1 LRLSRIAK
9 ERDDPIEIVNAGRL
23 WSELDADALPP
34 CHAERAGF
42 MAPTPRRIRKDHP
55 YAEWNEVY
63 RKFQPAWIELP
74 AYSADCVPFRWML
87 REQAV
92 SLSDA
97 LDIGYEGRLEEQV
110 DAEASLNSPA
120 WIQHEQ
126 NQRAMLDTFFSAV
139 RPGSS
144 LVFFYAK
151 ETPLSDDPRRTLI
164 GVGRVTGMTRSLPYG
179 NPRGGFGSATWE
191 TPIQHSIRPTMD
203 DGFLLPYSRL
213 LELGR
218 EGGLDPR
225 EFVVHVPDEFF
236 SQFSYATEHVTHDA
250 ALSLLLA
257 LAEAVNRFAT
267 LVPGDWERVRT
278 WLSERLAEVWSARG
292 AFPGLGTAL
301 TAFGVPQGVLLSY
314 GIQGLTPENGDP
326 WDVVNRFFTDP
337 GAFSQLYPKPDDMLR
352 KVWASLPEQR
362 RDLLTLISRFDLTIE
377 QATRMY
383 VETERTGIKI
393 SDAEFLANPYRFFE
407 ADRFRLDPIA
417 VATVDRGVF
426 PVDKIRADFP
436 VTAPSRVDS
445 ALDERRVRALVVD
458 RLERAATDGHSLM
471 ARDRLI
477 QAVRDEPLDPA
488 CPLTVDFFAVAAKIF
503 EPEIT
508 SASMAD
514 GSPAYQLSRLSQAR
528 DKISRTVL
536 KRLKAR
542 PLPVSADWPALIDG
556 AIADTSGGE
565 PINQSPQDPLERSA
579 RQEKAKALETLAQS
593 RVSVLVGPAGTGK
606 TTLLRALCRLP
617 EVGQRGV
624 LLLAPTG
631 KARVRMQTAIGKPAM
646 TLAQLLVLSD
656 RYDPETGRYKR
667 SAQTPHS
674 GVSTV
679 IVDECS
685 MLTEEQLD
693 ALLDSIEGYERLIL
707 VGDPR
712 QLPPIGVGRP
722 FVDIVERIRTE
733 RGVTGFP
740 LVAPSYAELT
750 VRRRQLDDGSTDA
763 ERSDLVLADWF
774 SGGNPPPGSDEIWNQ
789 LADKSDLGTLAV
801 RNWSTLLDLHRLLRS
816 ELAHSLTGMSDS
828 EDIQGFQA
836 SYGGQP
842 YGGHVYFNIS
852 SAERAESWQVL
863 SPIRGDAG
871 GVNELNRMLQRA
883 YRGAALALAG
893 EDVPWKRRIPRPA
906 GPQEIVYGDKVI
918 NVRNKTRKKFWPK
931 ADGAL
936 AYVAN
941 GEIGVVSGPFR
952 KNGATVSLDQWDV
965 AFSTQPGIA
974 YKFGKGDFGDDDG
987 SPALEL
993 AYAITVH
1000 KAQGSEFGTTFV
1012 VVPSPCRLLTRELLY
1027 TALTRHQQRVVLLV
1041 QGDPNELRNYASPNY
1056 SETATRI
1063 TNLFD
1068 DPNPIE
1074 VDGRFLEQRLIH
1086 RTRKGINVRSK
1097 SEVIIADL
1105 LYSKGVEFT
1114 YERELVLDGS
1124 KRLPDFT
1131 IEDADTG
1138 ETFYWEHLGML
1149 NNDRYRRKWE
1159 EKLIWYASHG
1169 IRPRGT
1175 GPSEDPDGTLIVT
1188 KDGVNGSIS
1197 SADIEVLVDDIFGA

>member
-1 LRLSRIAK
+1 
-9 ERDDPIEIVNAGRL
+9 
-23 WSELDADALPP
+23 
-34 CHAERAGF
+34 
-42 MAPTPRRIRKDHP
+42 
-55 YAEWNEVY
+55 
-63 RKFQPAWIELP
+63 
-74 AYSADCVPFRWML
+74 ML

-97 LDIGYEGRLEEQV
+97 LDIGYEARLEEQV
-110 DAEASLNSPA
+110 DTEAGLNSPA
-120 WIQHEQ
+120 WIQHEH

-164 GVGRVTGMTRSLPYG
+164 GVGRVTGVTRSLPYG

-191 TPIQHSIRPTMD
+191 TPIRHSIRPTMD

-213 LELGR
+213 LELGC
-218 EGGLDPR
+218 EGSLDPSQ
-225 EFVVHVPDEFF
+225 FVVHVPDEFF

-257 LAEAVNRFAT
+257 LVETVNRFAAV
-267 LVPGDWERVRT
+267 VPGDWERVRT

-301 TAFGVPQGVLLSY
+301 TAFGVRQGVLLSY
-314 GIQGLTPENGDP
+314 GVHGLTPENGNP
-326 WDVVNRFFTDP
+326 WDVVNRFFADP
-337 GAFSQLYPKPDDMLR
+337 GAFPQLHPKPDDMLR
-352 KVWASLPEQR
+352 KVWAALPEQR
-362 RDLLTLISRFDLTIE
+362 RDLLTLISRFDLSIE

-383 VETERTGIKI
+383 VETERVGIKI
-393 SDAEFLANPYRFFE
+393 SDTELLANPYRFFE
-407 ADRFRLDPIA
+407 VDRLRPDPIS

-436 VTAPSRVDS
+436 LTAPSRVDS

-458 RLERAATDGHSLM
+458 RLERASSDGHSLM
-471 ARDRLI
+471 AQDRLI
-477 QAVRDEPLDPA
+477 QAVRDEPLDPV
-488 CPLTVDFFAVAAKIF
+488 CPLTTDFLAVAAKTF

-508 SASMAD
+508 AASMAD
-514 GSPAYQLSRLSQAR
+514 GSPAYQLSRLSRAR

-536 KRLKAR
+536 KRMKAR
-542 PLPVSADWPALIDG
+542 PLAVSADWPVLIDE
-556 AIADTSGGE
+556 AIAQSSGGKRTKE
-565 PINQSPQDPLERSA
+565 MPQDPLESLA
-579 RQEKAKALETLAQS
+579 REEKAKALETLAQS

-656 RYDPETGRYKR
+656 RYDPETNRYHR
-667 SAQTPHS
+667 SGQAPRS
-674 GVSTV
+674 GASTV

-733 RGVTGFP
+733 RAVAAFP

-750 VRRRQLDDGSTDA
+750 VRRRQLDDGSGDV
-763 ERSDLVLADWF
+763 ERPDLVLADWF
-774 SGGNPPPGSDEIWNQ
+774 SGGNPPPGSDEVWNE

-801 RNWSTLLDLHRLLRS
+801 RSWSTPRDLHELLRS
-816 ELAHSLTGMSDS
+816 ELAHSLKEMSDAQ
-828 EDIQGFQA
+828 DAQGFQA
-836 SYGGQP
+836 SYGGQAS
-842 YGGHVYFNIS
+842 GGHVYFNIS

-863 SPIRGDAG
+863 SPIRADAG
-871 GVNELNRMLQRA
+871 GVNEINRLLQRT
-883 YRGAALALAG
+883 YRGAAIGLANEEAH
-893 EDVPWKRRIPRPA
+893 WKRKIPRPA

-918 NVRNKTRKKFWPK
+918 NVRNKTRKKFWPRV
-931 ADGAL
+931 DGAL

-952 KNGATVSLDQWDV
+952 KKGANVSLDQWEV

-987 SPALEL
+987 TPALEL

-1000 KAQGSEFGTTFV
+1000 KAQGSEFDTTFV

-1027 TALTRHQQRVVLLV
+1027 TALTRHQPRVVLLV

-1068 DPNPIE
+1068 DPSPIE
-1074 VDGRFLEQRLIH
+1074 VDGRFLEERLIH

-1114 YERELVLDGS
+1114 YERELVLGGS

-1138 ETFYWEHLGML
+1138 ETYYWEHLGML
-1149 NNDRYRRKWE
+1149 NDDRYHRKWE
-1159 EKLIWYASHG
+1159 EKLAWYASHG
-1169 IRPRGT
+1169 IRPHGT
-1175 GPSEDPDGTLIVT
+1175 GPDEDPEGTLIVT
-1188 KDGVNGSIS
+1188 KDGSNGSIS
-1197 SADIEVLVDDIFGA
+1197 SADIEALVDDVFGA